1 VERQGLY
8 GAPQITVIVGEE
20 AHATLLTGLQYLG
33 LGRDRVVRIP
43 TDEQGRLRADAFRQA
58 VTAAGD
64 APLIAAAQAG
74 NVNTGAF
81 DPAGEMA
88 EALSV
93 HPNAWLHVDGAFGL
107 WAAVSPDLRHLV
119 EGVWRADS
127 WATDAHK
134 WLNVGYDCGFVAVR
148 DPNAHRAAMATE
160 ASYLMRSDQREPWE
174 YVLDSS
180 RRARGFIVWAALRSL
195 GRSGV
200 RKLVERCCALAGRMA
215 AQLSAADGVRVLNDV
230 VLNQVLVRFGDDDQ
244 RTREVIARV
253 QQDGT
258 AWLGGTTWQG
268 VAAMRISV
276 SSWSTTEA
284 DADATVESILRAHR
298 A

>member
-1 VERQGLY
+1 
-8 GAPQITVIVGEE
+8 
-20 AHATLLTGLQYLG
+20 
-33 LGRDRVVRIP
+33 
-43 TDEQGRLRADAFRQA
+43 
-58 VTAAGD
+58 
-64 APLIAAAQAG
+64 
-74 NVNTGAF
+74 
-81 DPAGEMA
+81 
-88 EALSV
+88 
-93 HPNAWLHVDGAFGL
+93 
-107 WAAVSPDLRHLV
+107 
-119 EGVWRADS
+119 
-127 WATDAHK
+127 
-134 WLNVGYDCGFVAVR
+134 
-148 DPNAHRAAMATE
+148 MATE

-200 RKLVERCCALAGRMA
+200 RKLVERCCTLAGRMA